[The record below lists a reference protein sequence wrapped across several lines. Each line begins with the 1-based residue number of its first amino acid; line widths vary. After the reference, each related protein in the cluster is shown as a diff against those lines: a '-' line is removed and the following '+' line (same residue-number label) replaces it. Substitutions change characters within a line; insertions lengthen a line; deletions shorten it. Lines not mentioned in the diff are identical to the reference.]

1 MKDQFEEYIALLE
14 TLKEELDRL
23 AALARKKNEAV
34 CGDDLMA
41 LDGIMRQEQ
50 AITLQFR
57 GLEQKRGQLLA
68 ALGLSTVP
76 LSDLPAHFPL
86 ERREAAQRAV
96 DGVKDSYRV
105 YQANSAVARNA
116 LESNLREVEHV
127 LDMLGGGSEGVS
139 GPGYAP
145 SEAEPP
151 QTMKTDFRA

>member
-14 TLKEELDRL
+14 KLKEELDRL

-41 LDGIMRQEQ
+41 LDGVMRQEP
-50 AITLQFR
+50 AIALQFR
-57 GLEQKRGQLLA
+57 GLEQKRSQLLA
-68 ALGLSTVP
+68 ALGLSAVP
-76 LSDLPAHFPL
+76 LSALPEQFPP
-86 ERREAAQRAV
+86 ERRDAARKAV
-96 DGVKDSYRV
+96 DAVKDSYRA

-127 LDMLGGGSEGVS
+127 LDMLGGEPEGVP
-139 GPGYAP
+139 GPGYAAA
-145 SEAEPP
+145 ETEPP

>member
-1 MKDQFEEYIALLE
+1 
-14 TLKEELDRL
+14 
-23 AALARKKNEAV
+23 
-34 CGDDLMA
+34 
-41 LDGIMRQEQ
+41 MRQEQ
-50 AITLQFR
+50 AIALQFR

-68 ALGLSTVP
+68 ALGLSAVP
-76 LSDLPAHFPL
+76 LSDLPAHFPS

-96 DGVKDSYRV
+96 DGLKDSYRV

-127 LDMLGGGSEGVS
+127 LDMLGGTQEGVS

-145 SEAEPP
+145 PEAEPP

>member
-23 AALARKKNEAV
+23 AALARKKNEVV

-41 LDGIMRQEQ
+41 LDGVMRQEQ
-50 AITLQFR
+50 AIALQFR

-68 ALGLSTVP
+68 ALGLSAVP
-76 LSDLPAHFPL
+76 LSALPAHFPS

-127 LDMLGGGSEGVS
+127 LDMLGGGPEGVS

-145 SEAEPP
+145 PEAEPP

>member
-41 LDGIMRQEQ
+41 LDGVMRQEQ
-50 AITLQFR
+50 AIALQFR

-68 ALGLSTVP
+68 ALGLSAVP
-76 LSDLPAHFPL
+76 LSD
-86 ERREAAQRAV
+86 
-96 DGVKDSYRV
+96 
-105 YQANSAVARNA
+105 
-116 LESNLREVEHV
+116 LREVEHV
-127 LDMLGGGSEGVS
+127 LDMLGGAQEDIS

-145 SEAEPP
+145 PEAEPP